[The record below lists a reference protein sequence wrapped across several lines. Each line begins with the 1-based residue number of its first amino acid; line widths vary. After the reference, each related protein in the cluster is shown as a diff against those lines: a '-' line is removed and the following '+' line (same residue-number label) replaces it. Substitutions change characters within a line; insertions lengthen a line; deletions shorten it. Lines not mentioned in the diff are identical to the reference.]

1 MRFPFMS
8 GAHRVRPQLYFN
20 DALFLQVTVPG
31 TCNFVCTRL
40 LFQGDGRSQNTG
52 VRKGARIAHQNPF
65 PAFNTVAAVYHY
77 TCLSLFPCIFPPPST
92 FCLFFFFPMCCFCP
106 NWSLHM
112 DARKLICTMRLS
124 PKTGL
129 RFTNKML
136 QSGRSFFLRSDH
148 SRLWFGNEE
157 TFSSHDSR
165 PYFPFY
171 SVQTQATKTRSH
183 PVLQW
188 IALETMEVKW
198 VRLII

>member
-1 MRFPFMS
+1 MQLRLHKVIVS
-8 GAHRVRPQLYFN
+8 GQWKVSKHRSRK
-20 DALFLQVTVPG
+20 
-31 TCNFVCTRL
+31 
-40 LFQGDGRSQNTG
+40 RSQDSPSESISRLQHCG
-52 VRKGARIAHQNPF
+52 SCVPLYMSEPLPLHF
-65 PAFNTVAAVYHY
+65 PSAEHLLLV
-77 TCLSLFPCIFPPPST
+77 
-92 FCLFFFFPMCCFCP
+92 FFFPMCCFCP

-112 DARKLICTMRLS
+112 DARKLICAMRLS

-188 IALETMEVKW
+188 ITLEIMEVKW
-198 VRLII
+198 ARLII